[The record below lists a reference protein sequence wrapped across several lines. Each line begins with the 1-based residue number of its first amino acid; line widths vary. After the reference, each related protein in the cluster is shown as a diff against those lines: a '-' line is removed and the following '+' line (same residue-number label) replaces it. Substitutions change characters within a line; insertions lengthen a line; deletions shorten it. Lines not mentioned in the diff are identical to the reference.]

1 MRLEGCL
8 PGEPGRPRDD
18 IPDIERPALIVD
30 YH

>member
-18 IPDIERPALIVD
+18 ILDIERPALIVD